1 MRRALLLAILAIS
14 ISACRDGRESASG
27 GPWQRI
33 DLTQEAPASGA
44 DAIQAR
50 SLPLGILDP
59 MPPLAERWEGKG
71 ALVRGLAQAAGSRV
85 SWRLQ
90 LGAQPAL
97 AFLPLG
103 GPAGG
108 SRRVTI
114 SRDGKEPRVLFE
126 SATAP
131 AGMPASGRQEIALT
145 DFAGSEV
152 EIAFEASAASSEAR
166 ITWGSP
172 EVVWRSDGQAASP
185 APSAGRPNILLIGL
199 DTVRGDAVGP
209 RPGKAS
215 LTPALDALA
224 AESDVWLDAYSAF
237 NVTNPSFA
245 SIFTGLYGKHHGA
258 YELSPPGLAQD
269 KTTLAELFAA
279 GGYRTTAVI
288 SARFLGAPESGIVQ
302 GFEKVRRPE
311 TNTFA
316 AENAV
321 GIAMQQIAAGPQP
334 FFFFLHLF
342 DAHTPHTPP
351 LPYADGRR
359 PAAAAG
365 MAPVTEWTDFRNPG
379 RVEFDDWRLGGA
391 RELYEGEIA
400 YVDREVGRLLDFLR
414 SRGLLDHTLVAVVA
428 DHGENL
434 NEHGVSYR
442 HAGLFESTTH
452 VPMMIRWPGPS
463 RSGQRISGLV
473 QTIDLFPTLLRA
485 AGLQVPAQ
493 DGLDLGELF
502 ANGKHGRRAVFA
514 EHASRQGAMVRTADY
529 RLAVLKG
536 MPLLAEGPYLY
547 DTAADPRELDNL
559 AGRGLPEET
568 ELQRILS
575 AWLADAGAPGQRGTA
590 PLTPEEEKEL
600 RALGYLP

>member
-1 MRRALLLAILAIS
+1 MRKALILAIFAVW
-14 ISACRDGRESASG
+14 IAACRDGRESATA

-33 DLTQEAPASGA
+33 DLAQEPPASGA
-44 DAIQAR
+44 EAMRAR
-50 SLPLGILDP
+50 SLPLGVLDP
-59 MPPLAERWEGKG
+59 LPPLAERWQGKG
-71 ALVRGLAQAAGSRV
+71 ALVRGIAQAPGRRV
-85 SWRLQ
+85 SWRVK
-90 LGAQPAL
+90 LGGQPSL
-97 AFLPLG
+97 AFIPLG

-108 SRRVTI
+108 TRRVTI
-114 SRDGKEPRVLFE
+114 REGAGEPRVLFE
-126 SATAP
+126 APTAP
-131 AGMPASGRQEIALT
+131 PGMPAAARQEIALT
-145 DFAGSEV
+145 DFAGREV
-152 EIAFEASAASSEAR
+152 EIAFEANAATPEAR

-172 EVVWRSDGQAASP
+172 EVIWRTAEKKPANAAS
-185 APSAGRPNILLIGL
+185 AARPNILLIGL
-199 DTVRGDAVGP
+199 DTTRADAVGP
-209 RPGKAS
+209 RPDRVS

-258 YELSPPGLAQD
+258 YELTPPGLAQD
-269 KTTLAELFAA
+269 KTTLAEIFAA
-279 GGYRTTAVI
+279 AGYRTTAVV

-302 GFEKVRRPE
+302 GFETVRRPE
-311 TNTFA
+311 TSIFA

-321 GIAMQQIAAGPQP
+321 GVAMQQIAGGPEP

-351 LPYADGRR
+351 LPYAEGHR
-359 PAAAAG
+359 PRAAAG
-365 MAPVTEWTDFRNPG
+365 MMPVTEWIDFRSPG
-379 RVEFDDWRLGGA
+379 RVEFDDWRVGGA
-391 RELYEGEIA
+391 RELYDGEIA
-400 YVDREVGRLLDFLR
+400 YIDRELGRLFDFLR
-414 SRGLLDHTLVAVVA
+414 SRGLLENTLVAVVA

-452 VPMMIRWPGPS
+452 VPMMIRWPGAS
-463 RSGQRISGLV
+463 RAGHRIEGLA

-485 AGLQVPAQ
+485 AGLPVPAQ

-514 EHASRQGAMVRTADY
+514 EHASHQGAMVRTADY

-536 MPLLAEGPYLY
+536 MPLLADGSYLF
-547 DTAADPRELDNL
+547 DTSADPRELENL
-559 AGRGLPEET
+559 AGHGLAEEA
-568 ELQRILS
+568 ELHRILE
-575 AWLADAGAPGQRGTA
+575 AWLADAAPPGQRGAA